1 MGKIVYG
8 EQLEYLKFNGNQYID
23 LGNLSLGDN
32 TFIDTQIIP
41 LEKNNYGFI
50 GTTYKLRDYGGQV
63 GVRREYDF
71 GLRHGEDPDYTYIEF
86 DFKGKDSPGKTLP
99 TSIDTSNISYWLV
112 SNPDENIYKLVIK
125 ISSSQNAVYNVTS
138 KDPTLPP
145 MASGDPYRYPFS
157 STAHFLLGG
166 ILDEDENEIQKA
178 KMSIRY
184 FRVRRTIGGNE
195 TILIDLIP
203 ARVQQNG
210 STIYGMWDK
219 KTQRLFTSSG
229 SAFVNQDASVVGN
242 IYKNERQ
249 YLIQSNSTYYSY
261 NINNNTITDTG
272 ISTLTKTNFKQ
283 NGVTNLPDADILELF
298 PNNKIKLL
306 EWDESKKHNTVFNAT
321 IDGTIVLP
329 QILKID
335 LDLSHHSILGISN
348 MTCTYEGNVLISYS
362 YNNINYSSDYTVS
375 DFLSLNVND
384 LYNNMNSNKHIYIKF
399 KLMNTLS
406 KLQSFDMNFIYM

>member
-8 EQLEYLKFNGNQYID
+8 EQLEYLKFNGNQYIN
-23 LGNLSLGDN
+23 LGHIAFRENVYI
-32 TFIDTQIIP
+32 FTQIIP
-41 LEKNNYGFI
+41 LEYNHNGFI
-50 GTTYKLRDYGGQV
+50 GTSYHTIGNVKF
-63 GVRREYDF
+63 YDF
-71 GLRHGEDPDYTYIEF
+71 GLRHGEGYNDIHYIEYDYPPVQGNPGQTIPLYIETQDNSYWNIADPDE
-86 DFKGKDSPGKTLP
+86 D
-99 TSIDTSNISYWLV
+99 
-112 SNPDENIYKLVIK
+112 IYKLVIRIMNPQ
-125 ISSSQNAVYNVTS
+125 ISVFNASRDLYMATGNALQTQFSNSSQ
-138 KDPTLPP
+138 
-145 MASGDPYRYPFS
+145 
-157 STAHFLLGG
+157 FLLGG
-166 ILDEDENEIQKA
+166 ILNSDDDVIEKA
-178 KMSIRY
+178 KMAIKY
-184 FRVRRTIGGNE
+184 FRVVDFTGGNE
-195 TILIDLIP
+195 ITLIDLVP

-219 KTQRLFTSSG
+219 KTQRFFTSSG

-249 YLIQSNSTYYSY
+249 YLIQSNNTYYSY

-272 ISTLTKTNFKQ
+272 ISTLTKINFKQ

-335 LDLSHHSILGISN
+335 LDLSHHSILGIN
-348 MTCTYEGNVLISYS
+348 NITCTYEGNILISYS

-384 LYNNMNSNKHIYIKF
+384 LYNNMDSNKHIYIKF

-406 KLQSFDMNFIYM
+406 KLQSFNMNFTYM